1 MKLRKSLLGK
11 SRRYLVRRVAAQAAV
26 FNRVCQVKTLRER
39 LVTARGVYLI
49 LDRSKLNKFSLTE
62 IKNLVSGRAIGLV
75 QLRDKTSAKAEV
87 LKFAVKLAKQVAQTK
102 SLFIVN
108 DYVDVAVKSNADG
121 VHLGQDDL
129 ALKQARKILGQDKI
143 IGISCHSLAQA
154 LKAQKEGA
162 DYIGFGPIYATAT
175 KPELAGIGLKVAAQL
190 KTKIHIPCFAIG
202 NINQSN
208 VKKITACGFERIAV
222 CRAILEDRSPQCAA
236 KRLFQKLRKHD
247 TA

>member
-11 SRRYLVRRVAAQAAV
+11 SRLYPVRRGADQVVAC
-26 FNRVCQVKTLRER
+26 NRVCQDKTLRER
-39 LVTARGVYLI
+39 LVASNGVYLI
-49 LDRSKLNKFSLTE
+49 LDRPKFKGFSLAA
-62 IKNLVSGRAIGLV
+62 IKNLVSGREISLV

-87 LKFAVKLAKQVAQTK
+87 LKFAVKLAKQIAQTK
-102 SLFIVN
+102 ALFIVN
-108 DYVDVAVKSNADG
+108 DYADVAVKANADG
-121 VHLGQDDL
+121 VHLGQNDL
-129 ALKQARKILGQDKI
+129 SLKQARKILGQDKI

-154 LKAQKEGA
+154 LKAQNEGA

-175 KPELAGIGLKVAAQL
+175 KPELAGIGLNVAAQL
-190 KTKIHIPCFAIG
+190 KTKIYIPCFAIG

-208 VKKITACGFERIAV
+208 AERIAACGFGRIAV
-222 CRAILEDRSPQCAA
+222 CRAILENRSPQRAA